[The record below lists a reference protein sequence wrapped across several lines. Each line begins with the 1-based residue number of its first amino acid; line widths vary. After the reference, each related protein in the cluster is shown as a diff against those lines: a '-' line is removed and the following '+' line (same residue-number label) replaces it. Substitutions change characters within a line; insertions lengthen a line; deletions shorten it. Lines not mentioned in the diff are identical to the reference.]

1 MDATQALRFLRKRC
15 FGSRYCNSDDGLGS
29 FHGIN
34 ATYKAVFQDWSTDE
48 YVYGKPEAQI
58 VASNPHFKLDKMREL
73 EWFRKEY
80 RRVGATNDG
89 KNDHDSLKQFS
100 STLLTTELEQPMDT
114 LQNLVRDYLNLSVKS
129 PLTLTEQ
136 SFSNHIE
143 QVILAILLQM
153 LSEGEDQ
160 IADVDAFFIELVL
173 RPNDPSRMFAFTLI
187 YNMHLAVGEN
197 PLLRIELFN
206 ILLDMVERLI
216 HTPLSKTVLP
226 FIKGCIV
233 EMTMSGSPSDIWI
246 PERLVALPVS
256 LLIVLLN
263 DETGDMAPIMEI
275 LVLGIYLRQMMQSAE
290 PLDQYG
296 TRKSRERLTQCD
308 LSSELCPVD
317 ILTGMP
323 DFEFDLDVV
332 RESTESISDILLC
345 HFFTT
350 SSAIVQHLIFM
361 VLFDVAK
368 ANLRQDHAALEEV
381 FTSTVELGLSSAV
394 ATYPTILLPSHLA
407 PFLARLDGAHP
418 EMMPILGEIAQV
430 ARVAEFF
437 VQSPTLAH
445 IIQKRRWSSGEN
457 LSSTVTQFDALQK
470 VSQLLEASLPQDRFK
485 AQRWLAELLSWP
497 HNDSA
502 INLVEL
508 SIDNGTLSDPWHA
521 LRIQARSK
529 FWEGIRSTSMV
540 VRVGMVQVLAL
551 RAQRELSPSKVS
563 VACNGETN
571 RGLKLKEKL
580 EKLLLILRDVN
591 AVMKVWVDNG
601 DASEQ
606 AWCAIVELVIKLCCR
621 QLNYVH
627 QRRQLKKSPREEYLP
642 RSFCYG
648 ELALDR
654 DLVNEISSSCYL
666 TALSVLSSSSSID
679 PSLCAALAI
688 VVKSVYN
695 DVHLFTRVGGL
706 TRFRSFLEAP
716 HHPFVSLCIAELLV
730 AMVREGSR
738 DLYYS
743 TLKEMQTQAQDLKDE
758 RALDNPY
765 IHCRHILA
773 RMYQLQNIPLD

>member
-29 FHGIN
+29 FYGIN

-58 VASNPHFKLDKMREL
+58 VASNPPFKLDKMREL
-73 EWFRKEY
+73 EGFRKEY

-114 LQNLVRDYLNLSVKS
+114 LQNLVRDYLNLSIKS

-153 LSEGEDQ
+153 LSQREDQ
-160 IADVDAFFIELVL
+160 ISDVDAFFIELVL
-173 RPNDPSRMFAFTLI
+173 RPNDPSRTFAFTLI

-256 LLIVLLN
+256 ILIVLLN

-296 TRKSRERLTQCD
+296 TRKTRERLTQCD
-308 LSSELCPVD
+308 LSTELCPVD
-317 ILTGMP
+317 VITGMP

-350 SSAIVQHLIFM
+350 SSTIVQHLIFM

-368 ANLRQDHAALEEV
+368 SNLRQDHATLEEV
-381 FTSTVELGLSSAV
+381 FASTVELGLSSAV
-394 ATYPTILLPSHLA
+394 AAYPTILLPSHLA
-407 PFLARLDGAHP
+407 PFLARLEGAHL

-445 IIQKRRWSSGEN
+445 IIQKRRWGSGEN

-485 AQRWLAELLSWP
+485 AERWLAELLSWP
-497 HNDSA
+497 HNGN
-502 INLVEL
+502 NLVEL
-508 SIDNGTLSDPWHA
+508 SIDNGTLNDPWHA

-540 VRVGMVQVLAL
+540 TRVGMVQVLAL
-551 RAQRELSPSKVS
+551 RAQRELSPSK
-563 VACNGETN
+563 
-571 RGLKLKEKL
+571 LKEKL
-580 EKLLLILRDVN
+580 PLILRDVN

-601 DASEQ
+601 DASEE
-606 AWCAIVELVIKLCCR
+606 AWRAIVELVIKLCSR

-627 QRRQLKKSPREEYLP
+627 QRRQLNKSLGEEHLP

-679 PSLCAALAI
+679 PSSCAALAI

-706 TRFRSFLEAP
+706 TR
-716 HHPFVSLCIAELLV
+716 CIAELLV

-765 IHCRHILA
+765 VHCRHILA

>member
-1 MDATQALRFLRKRC
+1 
-15 FGSRYCNSDDGLGS
+15 
-29 FHGIN
+29 
-34 ATYKAVFQDWSTDE
+34 
-48 YVYGKPEAQI
+48 
-58 VASNPHFKLDKMREL
+58 MREL
-73 EWFRKEY
+73 EGFRKEY

-263 DETGDMAPIMEI
+263 DETGEMAPIMEI

-368 ANLRQDHAALEEV
+368 ANLRQDHAALEE
-381 FTSTVELGLSSAV
+381 
-394 ATYPTILLPSHLA
+394 
-407 PFLARLDGAHP
+407 
-418 EMMPILGEIAQV
+418 
-430 ARVAEFF
+430 
-437 VQSPTLAH
+437 
-445 IIQKRRWSSGEN
+445 
-457 LSSTVTQFDALQK
+457 
-470 VSQLLEASLPQDRFK
+470 
-485 AQRWLAELLSWP
+485 
-497 HNDSA
+497 
-502 INLVEL
+502 L

-540 VRVGMVQVLAL
+540 IRVGMVQVLAL

-654 DLVNEISSSCYL
+654 DLVNEIS
-666 TALSVLSSSSSID
+666 T
-679 PSLCAALAI
+679 
-688 VVKSVYN
+688 
-695 DVHLFTRVGGL
+695 
-706 TRFRSFLEAP
+706 
-716 HHPFVSLCIAELLV
+716 ELLV

>member
-1 MDATQALRFLRKRC
+1 
-15 FGSRYCNSDDGLGS
+15 
-29 FHGIN
+29 
-34 ATYKAVFQDWSTDE
+34 
-48 YVYGKPEAQI
+48 
-58 VASNPHFKLDKMREL
+58 MREL
-73 EWFRKEY
+73 EGFRKEY

-368 ANLRQDHAALEEV
+368 ANLRQDHAALEE
-381 FTSTVELGLSSAV
+381 
-394 ATYPTILLPSHLA
+394 
-407 PFLARLDGAHP
+407 
-418 EMMPILGEIAQV
+418 

-445 IIQKRRWSSGEN
+445 IIQKRRWGSGEN

-502 INLVEL
+502 NNLVEL

-529 FWEGIRSTSMV
+529 FWEGIRSPSMV
-540 VRVGMVQVLAL
+540 IRVGMVQVLAL
-551 RAQRELSPSKVS
+551 RSQRELSPSKVS

-571 RGLKLKEKL
+571 RGLKLK

-627 QRRQLKKSPREEYLP
+627 QRRQLKKSPRKEYLP

-716 HHPFVSLCIAELLV
+716 HHPFVSLLSQSKCRLLTMTTGV
-730 AMVREGSR
+730 
-738 DLYYS
+738 
-743 TLKEMQTQAQDLKDE
+743 
-758 RALDNPY
+758 
-765 IHCRHILA
+765 
-773 RMYQLQNIPLD
+773 